1 MITSDRQ
8 LKVTKENI
16 ISIEKSL
23 EKLNNKA
30 NKTILTMSST
40 VQTKAKLED
49 LIAEVEEY
57 EKLCVEGLEAIEL
70 NTPEDFFLLP
80 IRYRIAKKLTQ
91 EAFANEVEIA
101 VRQIARY
108 EASEYSN
115 INGETLKQILSH
127 IPITLETTL
136 SEAPST

>member
-136 SEAPST
+136 SEAPSA